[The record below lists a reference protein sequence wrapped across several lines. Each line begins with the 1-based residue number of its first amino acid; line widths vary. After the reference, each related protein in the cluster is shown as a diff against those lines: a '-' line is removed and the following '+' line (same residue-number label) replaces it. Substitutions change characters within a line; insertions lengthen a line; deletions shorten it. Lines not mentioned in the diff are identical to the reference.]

1 MWFERLAHNPN
12 FEEPERFNRV
22 VLKEALYAVARPS
35 CGHFSGAVPSDK
47 GGYQRSPNAR
57 PCLYPVMFYD
67 LQRITPHV
75 WVHPPSP
82 DATEVQAAVGVVV
95 GEGET
100 LLVDAGNGPKLARHI
115 QEQLETLGAP
125 PVRRVIYT
133 HHHWDH
139 VFGAC
144 IYRAPALA
152 HARCREALSEAA
164 QSPWGPELL
173 EREVALNSKLAES
186 YGAMGR
192 AVDDWEAFEIVVP
205 EAIAA
210 ERATIH
216 VDDIRLEVRHVGG
229 RHTADS
235 VVVGLP
241 GEGVLFLGDCFYPP
255 PLHLRTEDDTFDITM
270 LASLVEPT
278 YRFYVGGHEE
288 VATFEELTEWLGRDG
303 S

>member
-1 MWFERLAHNPN
+1 
-12 FEEPERFNRV
+12 
-22 VLKEALYAVARPS
+22 
-35 CGHFSGAVPSDK
+35 
-47 GGYQRSPNAR
+47 
-57 PCLYPVMFYD
+57 MFHD

-95 GEGET
+95 SKGET

-139 VFGAC
+139 VFGAYL
-144 IYRAPALA
+144 YRAPALA
-152 HARCREALSEAA
+152 HARCREALSKIA
-164 QSPWGPELL
+164 QSPWGPEFL
-173 EREVALNSKLAES
+173 EREVLRPKLAES
-186 YGAMGR
+186 YRAMGR

-210 ERATIH
+210 ENAT
-216 VDDIRLEVRHVGG
+216 VYVGDIRLEVRYIGG
-229 RHTADS
+229 RHAADS

-241 GEGVLFLGDCFYPP
+241 NEGVLFLGDCFYPP
-255 PLHLRTEDDTFDITM
+255 PLHLRSEDDTFDITM
-270 LASLVEPT
+270 LASLVEPN
-278 YRFYVGGHEE
+278 YRFYVDGHSE
-288 VATFEELTEWLGRDG
+288 VATFEELTEWLDRKEG
-303 S
+303 